1 MRRVTQF
8 AFHGFRGL
16 AVAAVFSLATDASA
30 AADPIPALQ
39 DLLEGTRIM
48 GIAEINPHDRRLAE
62 ARGGSYELSGGGLV
76 TFDRW
81 YQRLRPDLR
90 LDGMSRL
97 TDGSAILW
105 GISTGELGSK
115 YVVEPSI
122 RLGLLVQTH
131 PSPASTLS
139 LTVTTALGGRLR
151 EKPCTADYGQIG
163 GVQVVNCRLA
173 ASILEPKRTLDF
185 LWRER
190 MPDQTRV
197 TLRYRLRF

>member
-1 MRRVTQF
+1 M
-8 AFHGFRGL
+8 ALGL
-16 AVAAVFSLATDASA
+16 VFLLSFVASP
-30 AADPIPALQ
+30 AADPVAVLK
-39 DLLEGTRIM
+39 DLLEGTRIL
-48 GIAEINPHDRRLAE
+48 GIAEIDPHNRRLAE
-62 ARGGSYELSGGGLV
+62 ARGGSYELSGGRSI

-81 YQRLRPDLR
+81 YRRLRPDLR

-97 TDGSAILW
+97 SDDAAILW
-105 GISTGELGSK
+105 GVSTGEHGRK
-115 YVVEPSI
+115 YVVEPSF
-122 RLGLLVQTH
+122 RLGLLIQTQ

-139 LTVTTALGGRLR
+139 LTVTTALGGRLL
-151 EKPCTADYGQIG
+151 EKPCIADYGQIG

>member
-1 MRRVTQF
+1 M
-8 AFHGFRGL
+8 
-16 AVAAVFSLATDASA
+16 AAVFLLATDASA
-30 AADPIPALQ
+30 AADPIAALQ
-39 DLLEGTRIM
+39 DLLEGTRIR
-48 GIAEINPHDRRLAE
+48 GVAAIDPHDRRLAE
-62 ARGGSYELSGGGLV
+62 ARGGGYELSGGRFI

-81 YQRLRPDLR
+81 YRRLRADLR

-97 TDGSAILW
+97 TEDAAFLW
-105 GISTGELGSK
+105 GVSTGEHGRK
-115 YVVEPSI
+115 YVVEPSF
-122 RLGLLVQTH
+122 RLGLLVQTN

-151 EKPCTADYGQIG
+151 EKPCIADYGAIG